1 MNLSDLQ
8 LKEIIDISSGKRLG
22 TIVDV
27 IIDSKGSILK
37 LLLDN
42 KRNRSKLFVSNKE
55 EYFIEWKNIIKLGD
69 DIILVDTSHL
79 LDEICLMAIDESY
92 MSAYVITNDL
102 VDLKNMKS
110 LVSIFKEMGKENY
123 KIVLNNSRDTGRDYI
138 SNFDIRNMIKR
149 NIDYTISRN
158 FYIKNIDKY
167 VLNGDILTLNK
178 TINRFNSND
187 IKNLNN
193 LALSLIRDKERDGN

>member
-69 DIILVDTSHL
+69 DIILVD
-79 LDEICLMAIDESY
+79 I
-92 MSAYVITNDL
+92 
-102 VDLKNMKS
+102 MK
-110 LVSIFKEMGKENY
+110 
-123 KIVLNNSRDTGRDYI
+123 
-138 SNFDIRNMIKR
+138 
-149 NIDYTISRN
+149 
-158 FYIKNIDKY
+158 
-167 VLNGDILTLNK
+167 
-178 TINRFNSND
+178 
-187 IKNLNN
+187 
-193 LALSLIRDKERDGN
+193 